1 MGDNELELILTGE
14 KTADGE
20 GTLAPGGRIT
30 VDNVR
35 KWQDI
40 LQKYKTGKKHLEQR
54 IIDAEQAWKLR
65 HWEQIRKQ
73 DTGDP
78 EPASGWLV
86 NVILSKHSDAC
97 DNYPAP
103 VCLPREPGDQ
113 QTAQSL
119 SDILPVILEQ
129 NHFSQTWSDV
139 WWYKLKSGTGVYG
152 VYWEPDK
159 LGGLGDISIQK
170 VEILNLFW
178 EPGITDIQDSQYV
191 FQVKL
196 VDNNLLEKQ
205 YPQLKGKLKT
215 GKTTLSRYVYEDTID
230 TSEKSEVVDVYYKVK
245 QEGGKSILH
254 FAKYVDEYLLYATE
268 NDTEAQFG
276 EQVNPITG
284 QPEMV
289 QTQAPMSE
297 TGLYQHGLYPF
308 VFDALF
314 PEEGYPNCGFGYVDL
329 CKDAQKYVDLM
340 DNALI
345 KNMLA
350 NATPRWFIRNDGGVN
365 EEEYG
370 NLNKSFV
377 HVQGRL
383 TDDAIQPI
391 QSTGLG
397 EVFVSLKQLKIEELK
412 QVAGNRDVNN
422 GGTGGSVTAASAI
435 AALQEAGNGIS
446 RDMISSAYRAF
457 AKVIN
462 LCIELIREFYDIPR
476 QFRILGQNG
485 RPVFVTFDNSA
496 IKPQGQGVDFGI
508 DMGYRLPV
516 FDIDVEV
523 EKDSQYKTAAY
534 NELAIQ
540 LYQLGAFNPQMADQV
555 LPMIDMM
562 EFKGKD
568 EVKEK
573 IAENAKL
580 QKYAMIA
587 LQLAAKYNPAL
598 YMQMAADMG
607 IAPEM
612 MAGPA
617 PQGGGDVGEL
627 SVDQGAFGMTGN
639 AYLDKARAAAEG
651 GASPR

>member
-14 KTADGE
+14 KTADGDE
-20 GTLAPGGRIT
+20 TATPGGKVNSDT
-30 VDNVR
+30 VK
-35 KWQDI
+35 KWQGI
-40 LQKYKTGKKHLEQR
+40 LKKYKDGKKTLETR
-54 IIDAEQAWKLR
+54 IVDAEQAWKLR
-65 HWEQIRKQ
+65 HWEQIRKR
-73 DTGDP
+73 DVGDP

-97 DNYPAP
+97 DNYPQP
-103 VCLPREPGDQ
+103 VCLPREPSDAE
-113 QTAQSL
+113 TANSL
-119 SDILPVILEQ
+119 SDILPVILQQ
-129 NHFSQTWSDV
+129 NHFDQTWSDV

-196 VDNNLLEKQ
+196 VDNNILEKE

-215 GKTTLSRYVYEDTID
+215 GATTLTRYIYEDYID

-268 NDTEAQFG
+268 NDTEGQYG
-276 EQVNPITG
+276 EQADPMTG
-284 QPEMV
+284 QMVMV
-289 QTQAPMSE
+289 QTRAPMSE
-297 TGLYQHGLYPF
+297 TGLYEHGLYPF

-350 NATPRWFIRNDGGVN
+350 NATPRWFIRSDGGIN
-365 EEEYG
+365 EAEYG
-370 NLNKSFV
+370 DLNKSFV

-383 TDDAIQPI
+383 GEDAIQPI

-397 EVFVSLKQLKIEELK
+397 EAFISLKQLKIDELK

-446 RDMISSAYRAF
+446 RDMISASYRAF

-485 RPVFVTFDNSA
+485 KPVFVSFDNST
-496 IKPQGQGVDFGI
+496 IKPQGQGTDFGI

-516 FDIDVEV
+516 FDVDVEV

-573 IAENAKL
+573 ISMNAKL

-587 LQLAAKYNPAL
+587 LQLAAKYNPML
-598 YMQMAADMG
+598 YMQMAQDLGM
-607 IAPEM
+607 
-612 MAGPA
+612 A
-617 PQGGGDVGEL
+617 PQIGAGQAPQTNVGEL
-627 SVDQGAFGMTGN
+627 GVDVGGFGMTGN
-639 AYLDKARAAAEG
+639 AYLDKARMAAEG
-651 GASPR
+651 GSSPR

>member
-1 MGDNELELILTGE
+1 MGDNELELIGTGV
-14 KTADGE
+14 KTPDGDE
-20 GTLAPGGRIT
+20 TLSPGGRIT
-30 VDNVR
+30 IETVR

-40 LQKYKTGKKHLEQR
+40 LEKYKTGKKHLEQR
-54 IIDAEQAWKLR
+54 IVDAEQVWKLR
-65 HWEQIRKQ
+65 HWEQIRTK
-73 DTGDP
+73 DVGDP

-86 NVILSKHSDAC
+86 NVILAKHSDAC

-103 VCLPREPGDQ
+103 VCLPREPGDSE
-113 QTAQSL
+113 TANSL
-119 SDILPVILEQ
+119 SDILPVILQQ
-129 NHFSQTWSDV
+129 NHFDQTWSDV

-178 EPGITDIQDSQYV
+178 EPGITDIQDSRYV

-196 VDNNLLEKQ
+196 VDNEVLEEE
-205 YPQLKGKLKT
+205 YPQLKGQLKI
-215 GKTTLSRYVYEDTID
+215 GKTNLTRYVYDDTID
-230 TSEKSEVVDVYYKVK
+230 TSQKSEVVDVYYKVK
-245 QEGGKSILH
+245 RDGKTTLH

-268 NDTEAQFG
+268 NDTEGKFG
-276 EQVNPITG
+276 EQVNPMTG
-284 QPEMV
+284 QAEMV

-329 CKDAQKYVDLM
+329 CKDPQKYIDLM
-340 DNALI
+340 DNAMI
-345 KNMLA
+345 KNLLA
-350 NATPRWFIRNDGGVN
+350 NAAPRWFIRNDGGIN

-370 NLNKSFV
+370 DFTKPFV
-377 HVQGRL
+377 HVTGRL
-383 TDDAIQPI
+383 TDDALVPV

-397 EVFVSLKQLKIEELK
+397 EVFVSLKQLKIDELK

-446 RDMISSAYRAF
+446 RDMISNAYRAF

-485 RPVFVTFDNSA
+485 KPVFITFDNSA
-496 IKPQGQGVDFGI
+496 IKPQAQGMDFGM

-573 IAENAKL
+573 ISMNAKL
-580 QKYAMIA
+580 QKYAMLA

-612 MAGPA
+612 MAGAA
-617 PQGGGDVGEL
+617 PQEGGDVGEL
-627 SVDQGAFGMTGN
+627 SVDKGAFGMTGN

-651 GASPR
+651 GSSPR